1 MDSEI
6 SGRQKTYLVIL
17 SLLGWFALI
26 SQFYININSK
36 ISSIPETMIRYFSY
50 FTINS
55 NLIVTVCATII
66 LLKPNVKLTR
76 FLSRQSSQTA
86 IAVYIFIV
94 GLIYNVILRFIWNPE
109 GLQMIVDELLHLV
122 IPVLFI
128 TYWILFSNKNQ
139 LNRKIIIPWLT
150 YPFIYIIF
158 VLTRGSWSGFYPYPF
173 INVNELGL
181 NAVLF
186 NCVGIA
192 VLFILVSLIFVAVG
206 NYIVRKKLVSMEV

>member
-6 SGRQKTYLVIL
+6 SGRQKTYIVIL

-86 IAVYIFIV
+86 IAVYLFIV

-139 LNRKIIIPWLT
+139 LNRKIILPWLT

>member
-139 LNRKIIIPWLT
+139 LNRKIILPWLT

>member
-1 MDSEI
+1 
-6 SGRQKTYLVIL
+6 
-17 SLLGWFALI
+17 
-26 SQFYININSK
+26 
-36 ISSIPETMIRYFSY
+36 
-50 FTINS
+50 
-55 NLIVTVCATII
+55 
-66 LLKPNVKLTR
+66 
-76 FLSRQSSQTA
+76 
-86 IAVYIFIV
+86 
-94 GLIYNVILRFIWNPE
+94 
-109 GLQMIVDELLHLV
+109 MIVDELLHLV

-139 LNRKIIIPWLT
+139 LNIKIILPWLT

-206 NYIVRKKLVSMEV
+206 NYIVRKKLDSIDV